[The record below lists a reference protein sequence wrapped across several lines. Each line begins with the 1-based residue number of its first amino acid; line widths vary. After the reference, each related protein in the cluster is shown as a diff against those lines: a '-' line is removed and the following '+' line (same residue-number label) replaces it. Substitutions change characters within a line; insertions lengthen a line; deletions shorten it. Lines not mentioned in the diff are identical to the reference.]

1 MTQVTEGKRREGMDE
16 REPPTFGVQ
25 RADPGPRAAR
35 GRLDL
40 LGGRGRAHGLVTWSP
55 KAYLRAQLAW
65 YALLSLVGE
74 GTERP
79 VS

>member
-25 RADPGPRAAR
+25 RADPGPRAAC

-40 LGGRGRAHGLVTWSP
+40 LGGRGRVHGLVTSGRP
-55 KAYLRAQLAW
+55 RR
-65 YALLSLVGE
+65 SLE
-74 GTERP
+74 HSWLGTHC
-79 VS
+79 